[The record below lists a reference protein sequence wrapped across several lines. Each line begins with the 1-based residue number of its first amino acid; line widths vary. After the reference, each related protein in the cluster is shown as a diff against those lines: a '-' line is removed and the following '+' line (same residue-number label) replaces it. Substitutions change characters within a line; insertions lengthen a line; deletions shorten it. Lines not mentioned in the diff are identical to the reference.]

1 MRKTPGAR
9 PSADFPH
16 LMSEIGTANVA
27 SYSVLTSPPGGSPSR
42 DAFSTSRTGSGSP
55 QRHHSPSRRLPFLD
69 IGRLKAG
76 QVQSRV
82 DIVDRVAT
90 PLAAPLTGSD
100 QHSILGRFE
109 GGHHASAAGTEPFVG
124 VAVGVRLVV
133 PGPARRPE
141 AEAGRCPALPGAGH
155 GRRRRGGVR

>member
-1 MRKTPGAR
+1 MATHSYLEPPQRGATRRGHFPTP
-9 PSADFPH
+9 
-16 LMSEIGTANVA
+16 E
-27 SYSVLTSPPGGSPSR
+27 
-42 DAFSTSRTGSGSP
+42 TGSGSP
-55 QRHHSPSRRLPFLD
+55 QRLHSPSRRLPFLD

-82 DIVDRVAT
+82 EDRGAT
-90 PLAAPLTGSD
+90 AQPPLTGSD

-109 GGHHASAAGTEPFVG
+109 GGHHALAAGTGPFVG
-124 VAVGVRLVV
+124 VAVGVRLAV